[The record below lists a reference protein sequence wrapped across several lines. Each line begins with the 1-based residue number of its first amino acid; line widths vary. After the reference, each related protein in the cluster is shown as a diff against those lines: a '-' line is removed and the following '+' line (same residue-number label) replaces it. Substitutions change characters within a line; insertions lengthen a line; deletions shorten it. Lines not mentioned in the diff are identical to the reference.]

1 MYCKRLFSV
10 HIRVFLGDFIWN
22 SGLYSYYVT
31 SVKIRKEDP
40 HMHKKK
46 CEPQEYAAEF
56 IIAVAD
62 YLVYLLKSGKKKKA
76 ANSSWGKKKPGLHWI
91 AVPDNVY
98 KLLSENIKNI
108 IRFIWHTACN
118 LTIEQIHRRY
128 PNISYETRN

>member
-1 MYCKRLFSV
+1 M
-10 HIRVFLGDFIWN
+10 FLGDFIWN

-62 YLVYLLKSGKKKKA
+62 YLVYLLKSGKKKKQQIVPEV
-76 ANSSWGKKKPGLHWI
+76 KKARVAL
-91 AVPDNVY
+91 N
-98 KLLSENIKNI
+98 
-108 IRFIWHTACN
+108 CC
-118 LTIEQIHRRY
+118 
-128 PNISYETRN
+128 TRQCL